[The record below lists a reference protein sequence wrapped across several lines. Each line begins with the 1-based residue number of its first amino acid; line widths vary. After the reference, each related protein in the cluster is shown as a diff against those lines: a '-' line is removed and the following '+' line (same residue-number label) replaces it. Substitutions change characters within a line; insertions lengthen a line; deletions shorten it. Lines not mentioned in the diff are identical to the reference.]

1 MENLITRLHE
11 GNFSCVIANKKEVR
25 TFTRR
30 GIIDLYELQ
39 KQDTLFLQGA
49 VIADKVVGKA
59 AAALMVLGNISELYA
74 DVISIPALALLQN
87 NNIPVTFSEAVPF
100 IKNRD
105 ESDWCPLEICCSKAK
120 TLEDIYPLI
129 EEFVK
134 RIVYKI

>member
-74 DVISIPALALLQN
+74 DVISIL
-87 NNIPVTFSEAVPF
+87 S
-100 IKNRD
+100 
-105 ESDWCPLEICCSKAK
+105 
-120 TLEDIYPLI
+120 LI
-129 EEFVK
+129 H
-134 RIVYKI
+134 I